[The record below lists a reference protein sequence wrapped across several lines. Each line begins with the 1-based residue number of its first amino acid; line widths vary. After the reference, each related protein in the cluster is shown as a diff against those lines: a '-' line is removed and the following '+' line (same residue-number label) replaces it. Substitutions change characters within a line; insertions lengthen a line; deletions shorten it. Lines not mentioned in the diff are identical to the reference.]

1 MVTPVQPIMT
11 LTQEQLAALRQF
23 PKHPLVLAELGL
35 SLPTS
40 IIVLVGKDGIRLLVP
55 PQVATTSKV
64 SS

>member
-1 MVTPVQPIMT
+1 MT
-11 LTQEQLAALRQF
+11 LTPEQLAALRQF

-40 IIVLVGKDGIRLLVP
+40 IIVLVGKDGVRILVP
-55 PQVATTSKV
+55 PQASSSK